1 MTRQPLYAIIALI
14 IAVLLAYILL
24 SLAREDG
31 PGPIVYGQLMPQLY
45 KGIPLDAHLLK
56 LDKEAL
62 DLAYLAHTQLLWS
75 VFMKDA
81 AAIKDASRITN
92 GLRISRQA
100 YQIAVTQIEEREREI
115 EKRDSR

>member
-1 MTRQPLYAIIALI
+1 
-14 IAVLLAYILL
+14 
-24 SLAREDG
+24 
-31 PGPIVYGQLMPQLY
+31 
-45 KGIPLDAHLLK
+45 
-56 LDKEAL
+56 
-62 DLAYLAHTQLLWS
+62 